1 MKTITQILLLLVIGL
16 MAVSCDHDEPD
27 YYSQEASGETFI
39 ENGVLVD
46 ANTDFS
52 LEMLTYALFKHEWK
66 RVSVFFYDKEHVSD
80 NVSLPGAPL
89 YIHRDGTV
97 EYSENLGPYACIRQY
112 TVIGNKLTVSMKD
125 NPWWSNA
132 LYPDVLYTV
141 VSVDLKKNSGRI
153 IMDRKLSGAV
163 DGLDYDVN
171 SLYLRSVWNY
181 ND

>member
-1 MKTITQILLLLVIGL
+1 MKTITKILLLLVIGL
-16 MAVSCDHDEPD
+16 IAVSCDHDEPD

-52 LEMLTYALFKHEWK
+52 QEMLTYALSKHEWK
-66 RVSVFFYDKEHVSD
+66 RVSLFFYDNEHVSD
-80 NVSLPGAPL
+80 KVSLPGAPL

-97 EYSENLGPYACIRQY
+97 EYSEDLGPYASIRQY
-112 TVIGNKLTVSMKD
+112 TLDENVLTVSMND

-132 LYPDVLYTV
+132 LYPDVVYTI

-171 SLYLRSVWNY
+171 SLYQRSVWNY
-181 ND
+181 AD

>member
-1 MKTITQILLLLVIGL
+1 MMTITQILLLLVIGL

-52 LEMLTYALFKHEWK
+52 LELLTYALSKHEWK
-66 RVSVFFYDKEHVSD
+66 RVSIFFYDKEHVSD

-97 EYSENLGPYACIRQY
+97 EYSEDLGPYASIRQY

-132 LYPDVLYTV
+132 LYPDVVYTV

-153 IMDRKLSGAV
+153 IMDREVSDAV

>member
-1 MKTITQILLLLVIGL
+1 MKTITQILLLLVIGVI
-16 MAVSCDHDEPD
+16 AVSCGHDEPD

-39 ENGVLVD
+39 ENGVLVE

-52 LEMLTYALFKHEWK
+52 QEMLTYALSKHEWK
-66 RVSVFFYDKEHVSD
+66 SVSFFFYDKEHVSD
-80 NVSLPGAPL
+80 KVSLPGAPL

-97 EYSENLGPYACIRQY
+97 EYSEALGPYASIRQY
-112 TVIGNKLTVSMKD
+112 TISGKEMTVSMKD
-125 NPWWSNA
+125 NPGWSNA
-132 LYPDVLYTV
+132 LYPDVVYTV

-153 IMDRKLSGAV
+153 IMDREVSGFV

-181 ND
+181 AD

>member
-16 MAVSCDHDEPD
+16 IAVSCDHDEPD
-27 YYSQEASGETFI
+27 YYSQEATGETFI
-39 ENGVLVD
+39 ENGVLVE

-52 LEMLTYALFKHEWK
+52 QEMLTYALSKHEWK
-66 RVSVFFYDKEHVSD
+66 SVSFFFYDSEHVSN
-80 NVSLPGAPL
+80 NVTLPGAPL
-89 YIHRDGTV
+89 CIHRDGTV
-97 EYSENLGPYACIRQY
+97 EYNSALGPYASIRQY
-112 TVIGNKLTVSMKD
+112 TISGKEMTVSMKD

-132 LYPDVLYTV
+132 LYSDQLYTI

-171 SLYLRSVWNY
+171 SLYQRSVWNY
-181 ND
+181 AD

>member
-1 MKTITQILLLLVIGL
+1 
-16 MAVSCDHDEPD
+16 
-27 YYSQEASGETFI
+27 
-39 ENGVLVD
+39 
-46 ANTDFS
+46 
-52 LEMLTYALFKHEWK
+52 
-66 RVSVFFYDKEHVSD
+66 
-80 NVSLPGAPL
+80 
-89 YIHRDGTV
+89 
-97 EYSENLGPYACIRQY
+97 LGPYASIRQY
-112 TVIGNKLTVSMKD
+112 TLNENVLTVSMKD

-132 LYPDVLYTV
+132 LYSDQLYTI

>member
-16 MAVSCDHDEPD
+16 IAVSCDHDEPD

-52 LEMLTYALFKHEWK
+52 QEMLTYALGEHEWK

-80 NVSLPGAPL
+80 KVSLPGAPL
-89 YIHRDGTV
+89 YIHRDGTI
-97 EYSENLGPYACIRQY
+97 EYSEDLGPYASIRQY
-112 TVIGNKLTVSMKD
+112 TLNENVLTVSMKD

-132 LYPDVLYTV
+132 LYSGQLYTI

-153 IMDRKLSGAV
+153 IMDRDVSGFV
-163 DGLDYDVN
+163 DGPYYGDTLN
-171 SLYLRSVWNY
+171 QRSVWTY

>member
-1 MKTITQILLLLVIGL
+1 MKTITKILLLLVIGL
-16 MAVSCDHDEPD
+16 IAVSCDHDEPD
-27 YYSQEASGETFI
+27 YYSQEATGETFI
-39 ENGVLVD
+39 ENGVLVE

-52 LEMLTYALFKHEWK
+52 QEMLTYALSKHEWK
-66 RVSVFFYDKEHVSD
+66 SVSFFFYDSEHVSN
-80 NVSLPGAPL
+80 NVTLPGAPL

-97 EYSENLGPYACIRQY
+97 EYSEDLGPYASIRQY
-112 TVIGNKLTVSMKD
+112 TLNENVLTVSMKD

-132 LYPDVLYTV
+132 LYSDQLYTI

-171 SLYLRSVWNY
+171 SLYQRSVWNY
-181 ND
+181 AD

>member
-16 MAVSCDHDEPD
+16 IAVSCGHDEPD

-52 LEMLTYALFKHEWK
+52 LEMLTYALGKHEWK
-66 RVSVFFYDKEHVSD
+66 RVSLFFYDNEHVSD
-80 NVSLPGAPL
+80 KVSLPGAPL

-97 EYSENLGPYACIRQY
+97 EYSEDLGPYASIRQY
-112 TVIGNKLTVSMKD
+112 TLNENVLTVSMKE

-132 LYPDVLYTV
+132 LYPDQLYTI

-171 SLYLRSVWNY
+171 SLYQRSVWNY
-181 ND
+181 AD